1 MGIDRCCWSIA
12 PVCYSWRRYWKGCE
26 RWKAIK
32 SPWVPRPSGSADFRP
47 GVDSD
52 RAGWFGL
59 DHRTARTADHSTSN
73 QTRSLSARMNLCD
86 QLWRRRRKGG
96 GEGWEELGVG
106 RIGTN
111 DPWPHLLR
119 YDRPPW
125 RFHLLKHRFSFFL
138 LLRCLYIFIFI
149 YIFFYVS
156 GLFYVSL
163 AFFTP
168 SSTPSPIF
176 SCSFNKPDWISL
188 ISSRFFFN
196 YNFRFFFAVAVVVV
210 VVVVV
215 VVSVSL
221 GCWWWNRKG
230 WIIQPGFFGCP
241 QSHFYFQ
248 KMNKKNWWLCIGGEA
263 EEEEKGKEEEEE
275 EEILLRCLTTSV
287 DTFRSPLLSHF
298 IEEGLIF
305 TFVWNFSGI
314 FWKNV
319 VAVAVVAFFHAA
331 NIHWMRLH
339 DDYIN

>member
-1 MGIDRCCWSIA
+1 MKREI
-12 PVCYSWRRYWKGCE
+12 
-26 RWKAIK
+26 
-32 SPWVPRPSGSADFRP
+32 RPKN
-47 GVDSD
+47 V
-52 RAGWFGL
+52 W
-59 DHRTARTADHSTSN
+59 
-73 QTRSLSARMNLCD
+73 
-86 QLWRRRRKGG
+86 G

-188 ISSRFFFN
+188 ISSRFFLTITFV
-196 YNFRFFFAVAVVVV
+196 FFLQLLSSSSSSSSSSFQCLWAVDDETERVGL
-210 VVVVV
+210 
-215 VVSVSL
+215 SSRDSL
-221 GCWWWNRKG
+221 DALNLIFTFKKWT
-230 WIIQPGFFGCP
+230 
-241 QSHFYFQ
+241 
-248 KMNKKNWWLCIGGEA
+248 KKNWWLCIGGEA